1 MFTRD
6 ELHTELMPIL
16 ETLYNMDEGVWF
28 REPVDPEKEK
38 IPDYFDVIK
47 NPMDLGTIKSRLNEG
62 GHYSN
67 PWNVSLHFFR
77 LGLWLQSTSIFML
90 ELSEWL
96 SGLDLVSFKMLKL
109 LIG

>member
-6 ELHTELMPIL
+6 ELQTELLPIL
-16 ETLYNMDEGVWF
+16 ETLFNMDEGVWF

-47 NPMDLGTIKSRLNEG
+47 NPMDLGTIKTRLNEG

-67 PWNVSLHFFR
+67 PWNVSFYRFKSFGYILDVR
-77 LGLWLQSTSIFML
+77 VCSYPLGLFC
-90 ELSEWL
+90 
-96 SGLDLVSFKMLKL
+96 LDLDV
-109 LIG
+109 